1 MKGAKYCFS
10 VLAFCLVGCSGLEQ
24 SEQEQIR
31 KVNAKVDPITRFSDE
46 HFYEI
51 SFPQKKTEK
60 RAGLKESSSSIKKID
75 KEQFRCRGSLSN
87 KPIVSLDGKTLNDC
101 EGAYKHSLP
110 IRAEKEFVYPALI
123 EVLSFIQNRLSKK
136 VVILSGHRCIDHLR
150 YIKQDYTPV
159 SFKSLIG
166 AEVRF
171 YVEGAENEHDS
182 IVSAIFSYYDLFF
195 PKDKQMVS
203 FISSSENK
211 VHENKELTVRLIEP
225 NDPEIEEHALSFPY
239 YQIELKFDRELNKK
253 ISAKLE
259 DGLSAYYR
267 W

>member
-1 MKGAKYCFS
+1 MKGAKCFFP
-10 VLAFCLVGCSGLEQ
+10 VLAICLVGCSGLEQ

-46 HFYEI
+46 HFYQI
-51 SFPQKKTEK
+51 SFPEKKTEK
-60 RAGLKESSSSIKKID
+60 RAGLKESSSIKKID
-75 KEQFRCRGSLSN
+75 KEHFRCKGSLSN
-87 KPIVSLDGKTLNDC
+87 KPVVSLEGKTLNDC

-110 IRAEKEFVYPALI
+110 IRREKEFIYPALI
-123 EVLSFIQNRLSKK
+123 EVLNFIQNRLSKK
-136 VVILSGHRCIDHLR
+136 VVVLSGHRCIDHLR
-150 YIKQDYTPV
+150 YVKQDYTPL
-159 SFKSLIG
+159 SFKSLVG

-171 YVEGAENEHDS
+171 YVEGAENQLDS

-203 FISSSENK
+203 FTSSPENK
-211 VHENKELTVRLIEP
+211 VYENKELIVRLIEP
-225 NDPEIEEHALSFPY
+225 NHPEIEEHALSFPY
-239 YQIELKFDRELNKK
+239 CQIELKFDRELNKK